1 MEDQGTLLPP
11 ADQLLALPVDE
22 GCRRVALALLE
33 STVTARGRL
42 DDPDDRTALHDF
54 RVALRRLRTW
64 LRAFEPYL
72 ADSLRKK
79 HRRRLRN
86 ISRLAGV
93 CRDNEVH
100 VAWVRDVEESLRSRE
115 RAGGE
120 WLLHQVADRQRDTEV
135 GFRTMVADVFGRT
148 TDALGDGLAEYDRR
162 IDLRDAAPPRRFAAA
177 AAPLILSQ
185 ATALGER
192 LGAVQSIQDQAVA
205 HAARLSAKR
214 LRYLLEPIG
223 TAVDGG
229 QNLVKRLRHLQDT
242 IGEMHDVHV
251 MAEEV
256 IEAAER
262 AGAEQTRRVATA
274 LLEGEVDT
282 EAAHHEHAR
291 DPRPG
296 LLAIASQLRR
306 RGESAFAELQSRW
319 LGDHAHDLTDA
330 ARLIVARLSADTAAP
345 PQPPAETPATAAAS
359 HAHGRARGPAADQAV
374 PISGARS
381 THAADARPPE
391 APAR

>member
-1 MEDQGTLLPP
+1 MGGMEHGTPLPP

-22 GCRRVALALLE
+22 GCRRVALALLA

-54 RVALRRLRTW
+54 RVALRRLRSW
-64 LRAFEPYL
+64 LRAYEPYL
-72 ADSLRKK
+72 ADSLRRK
-79 HRRRLRN
+79 HRRRLRD

-100 VAWVRDVEESLRSRE
+100 VAWIRDVEESLRTRE
-115 RAGGE
+115 RSGGE
-120 WLLHQVADRQRDTEV
+120 WLLRQVANRQRETEV
-135 GFRTMVADVFGRT
+135 QFRAAVVDVFVRT
-148 TDALGDGLAEYDRR
+148 TDALGDDLAVYDRR
-162 IDLRDAAPPRRFAAA
+162 IDLRDATPSRVFAAA
-177 AAPLILSQ
+177 AAPLLLTE

-192 LGAVQSIQDQAVA
+192 LASVESIQDQAVA

-214 LRYLLEPIG
+214 LRYLLEPIAA
-223 TAVDGG
+223 AVDGG
-229 QNLVKRLRHLQDT
+229 VALVKRLRHLQDT

-282 EAAHHEHAR
+282 EGAHQEHAR

-296 LLAIASQLRR
+296 LLAIATQLRR
-306 RGESAFAELQSRW
+306 RGQSAFAELQARW
-319 LGDHAHDLTDA
+319 LGGHAHELTDQARQIA
-330 ARLIVARLSADTAAP
+330 ARLAGNESGAP
-345 PQPPAETPATAAAS
+345 PVVADAKHPP
-359 HAHGRARGPAADQAV
+359 HARTRVSAADHQVAIAGERA
-374 PISGARS
+374 P
-381 THAADARPPE
+381 HAADAPRAGPGSD
-391 APAR
+391 